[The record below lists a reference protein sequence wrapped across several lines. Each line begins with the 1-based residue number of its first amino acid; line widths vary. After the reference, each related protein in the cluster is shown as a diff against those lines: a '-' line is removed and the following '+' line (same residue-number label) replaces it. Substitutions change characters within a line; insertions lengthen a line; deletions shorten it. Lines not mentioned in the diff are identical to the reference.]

1 MEIEMSWIPNFD
13 VSVPRNEWYLLL
25 KRFSI
30 HLNPL
35 SLFFNRFEKMSF
47 CVVEIETSFNVFR
60 NRNRYLLLSEK
71 VFQFIWI
78 NWFFFFKFLEMRS
91 WRMLR
96 NDEKKEINGFY
107 LNKIWKKTQNKL
119 FVPTKKR
126 WAFKIFWNWNEFDTK
141 VWLQMKL
148 SPSCCCWKAF
158 VFIWVYWVFSKMS
171 I

>member
-1 MEIEMSWIPNFD
+1 MASIWKWFETKRKTNCLFQQKKKRWAFKILEIEMSWIPNFD

-25 KRFSI
+25 KSFSI

-78 NWFFFFKFLEMRS
+78 NWFFFFQIFG
-91 WRMLR
+91 
-96 NDEKKEINGFY
+96 NEKLKDV
-107 LNKIWKKTQNKL
+107 KKWWKKGNKWFL
-119 FVPTKKR
+119 FEQDLKENAKQIVCSNKK
-126 WAFKIFWNWNEFDTK
+126 
-141 VWLQMKL
+141 
-148 SPSCCCWKAF
+148 
-158 VFIWVYWVFSKMS
+158 KMS